1 MQDAHRSTGTTAIM
15 SLNLGL
21 RVREDISRVLKDRNR
36 GEEEEETEEER
47 I

>member
-1 MQDAHRSTGTTAIM
+1 M

-21 RVREDISRVLKDRNR
+21 RVREGISGVLKDRKR